1 MAAVRTTAEL
11 REGFL
16 SFFEEKG
23 HLRRPSA
30 SLIPRADDR
39 STLYTSAGMQPQM
52 PYFLGREAP
61 PAPMTTTCQKVF
73 RTPDI
78 DEVGLDTFH
87 LTFFEMLGNFSF
99 GQYFKEGAIGYATE
113 FIQQRLELD
122 WNRVWVSVHAGDPEL
137 KLGPDEE
144 AIHLWEAV
152 GMPAERIVPLP
163 SSENFWSVGG
173 PGPCGPDSEM
183 YWDWGEA
190 AGCGTADCLP
200 GCTRC
205 ERFLEFGNLVFMSY
219 ELHAD
224 GTLTDLPSK
233 NIDTGWGLERV
244 ARVVQDVASVYDTD
258 GYRLIM
264 DWVVEQSGVEYGATE
279 DATKAHRV
287 LADHGRGITFIAA
300 EGVAPSNEGRGY
312 VLRRIVRRAVQH
324 GLRIGMQSPF
334 LPGLADVVIVQMEGA
349 YPELAEHRAEI
360 HRVLAAEE
368 ERFGETLERGMA
380 KFEEAAAKGEIT
392 GEDAFDLQAT
402 DGFPIELTQELARE
416 RGLVVNMEEYER
428 FMEQHREISRKR
440 GTGSYEPRFSGAPR
454 TEFVGYEQVDV
465 RTAITAHADLGE
477 GYFQAKLADSPFYAA
492 GGGQVTDAGWIEKED
507 GSRADLVEALRL
519 ENDQELVF
527 RMAGSVA
534 GEAADA
540 RPEDRPAEGGARGS
554 GFAEGDRVR
563 AVVPWAVR
571 YPTMANHTATHLL
584 HKVLQEVLGDH
595 VRQAGSAVRP
605 DKLRFDFT
613 HPSPLTAEER
623 TEVESRVNERVFA
636 NMPVRIFETPI
647 AEARNLGATMLFG
660 EKYGDVVRVVDIDGW
675 SVELCGGTH
684 VRSTAEIGPF
694 SILSESSVGAGSR
707 RIEAV
712 TAGAAFALLH
722 ERAREADALRGD
734 LERARREAKRPQ
746 EAAQTEILSQN
757 REGDVVLVEVKSLK
771 GGPLRDFSDRIRQ
784 QEKAD
789 GAIVASRDDGRAFLV
804 VNFGEALVERGL
816 DAVQVVRELGP
827 HIGGGGGG
835 KPTLAEAGGKNPDG
849 IAGALAAAKELVSA

>member
-1 MAAVRTTAEL
+1 MRTTAEL
-11 REGFL
+11 REGFQ

-23 HLRRPSA
+23 HLRCPSA

-52 PYFLGREAP
+52 PFFLGREAP
-61 PAPMTTTCQKVF
+61 PAPLTTTCQKVF

-99 GQYFKEGAIGYATE
+99 GEYFKEGAIAYATE
-113 FIQQRLELD
+113 FIQERLKLD
-122 WNRVWVSVHAGDPEL
+122 WDRVWVSVHAGDPGL

-144 AIHLWEAV
+144 AIGHWERI
-152 GMPAERIVPLP
+152 GMPSERIVPLP

-173 PGPCGPDSEM
+173 PGPCGPDSEI
-183 YWDWGEA
+183 YWDWGEET
-190 AGCGTADCLP
+190 GCGNEDCLP

-205 ERFLEFGNLVFMSY
+205 ERFLEIGNLVFMSY
-219 ELHAD
+219 ELHGD
-224 GTLTDLPSK
+224 GTLTELPSK

-244 ARVVQDVASVYDTD
+244 ARAVQDVASVYDTD
-258 GYRLIM
+258 GYQLIM
-264 DWVVEQSGVEYGATE
+264 DWVAEQSGAAYGSSE

-287 LADHGRGITFIAA
+287 LADHGRGMTFIAV
-300 EGVAPSNEGRGY
+300 EGVTPSNEGRGY
-312 VLRRIVRRAVQH
+312 VLRRVIRRAVQH
-324 GLRIGMQSPF
+324 GLRIGMQAPF
-334 LPGLADVVIVQMEGA
+334 LPGLADVVIEQMGVA
-349 YPELAEHRAEI
+349 YPELVEHRDDI

-380 KFEEAAAKGEIT
+380 KFEEAAAKGELT
-392 GEDAFDLQAT
+392 ARDVFELYTT
-402 DGFPIELTQELARE
+402 DGFPPELTEELARE
-416 RGLVVNMEEYER
+416 RGLAFNAEEYTRLMEEH
-428 FMEQHREISRKR
+428 QEISRQSSTAR
-440 GTGSYEPRFSGAPR
+440 YEPRFSGAPR
-454 TEFVGYEQVDV
+454 TEFVGYEQIDV
-465 RTAITAHADLGE
+465 RTTITAFADLGDDF
-477 GYFQAKLADSPFYAA
+477 FQAKLADSPFYPA
-492 GGGQVTDAGWIEKED
+492 GGGQVTDTGWIEKED

-527 RMAGSVA
+527 RGN
-534 GEAADA
+534 
-540 RPEDRPAEGGARGS
+540 

-563 AVVPWAVR
+563 AVVAWNVR
-571 YPTMANHTATHLL
+571 YPTMANHTATHVL
-584 HKVLQEVLGDH
+584 HHVLREVLGEH
-595 VRQAGSAVRP
+595 VKQAGSAVRP

-613 HPSPLTAEER
+613 HPSPLTPVER
-623 TEVESRVNERVFA
+623 AEVESRVNERVFA
-636 NMPVRIFETPI
+636 NMPVRIFETPLS
-647 AEARNLGATMLFG
+647 EARDLGAMMLFG

-694 SILSESSVGAGSR
+694 AVLSESSVGAGSR

-712 TAGAAFALLH
+712 TAGEAFALLH
-722 ERAREADALRGD
+722 ERAREADALRGE
-734 LERARREAKRPQ
+734 LEQARKDARRPNQSEQA
-746 EAAQTEILSQN
+746 EIVSQDK
-757 REGDVVLVEVKSLK
+757 EGGVLLVEVKSLK

-789 GAIVASRDDGRAFLV
+789 GAIVASRDDGRVFLV
-804 VNFGEALVERGL
+804 VNFDQSLVARGL
-816 DAVQVVRELGP
+816 DAVQVIRELGK

-849 IAGALAAAKELVSA
+849 IADALAAAKELVAP